1 VLRFSGEGNLLFK
14 INIAPYCLI
23 LGIFFIANLMN
34 YQDLKLNQP
43 SIYNHIP
50 CGCLSV
56 DTDGLIMKAND
67 TFIDYIGYRR
77 EEVIHHLK
85 IDDVLSSEDLKYIN
99 EKVKPLLHLYGYSGE
114 SQISLITREGDLRS
128 CSIQS
133 LVEKDESDQPN
144 LYHHSFIDTSDN
156 EAYKKK
162 MLTQIRRAERA
173 EYKLAKLADE
183 IKHINI
189 SINQEIYNPL
199 KNMLGLI
206 ALLKKNHSNNF
217 NDNGRQFLDF
227 VGESGEKIRQHLNE
241 LLQFSTKGSGIL
253 EKEQV
258 DLNQVIDDVRVR
270 LNDIIC
276 KYEVSIFIPDKLPS
290 IFGLSKDLNLLFYN
304 LLKNAIQFKKA
315 TSPPQ
320 VIIQYEEDDDF
331 YHFTIEDNG
340 MGIEK
345 KYHSKIFEEYFHLDP
360 EADDCAGLGL
370 SESRAIVENH
380 KGTIGVISN
389 SGKGCTIYFSLEK

>member
-1 VLRFSGEGNLLFK
+1 
-14 INIAPYCLI
+14 
-23 LGIFFIANLMN
+23 MN
-34 YQDLKLNQP
+34 HQQLKLQQQNL
-43 SIYNHIP
+43 YNHLP
-50 CGCLSV
+50 CGCMSV
-56 DTDGLIMKAND
+56 DVNGLIINAND
-67 TFIDYIGYRR
+67 TFFDYVGYER
-77 EEVIHHLK
+77 EETINQLK
-85 IDDVLSSEDLKYIN
+85 IDDFMTSESLGHIN
-99 EKVKPLLHLYGYSGE
+99 KHIKPLLNLYGYTDE
-114 SQISLITREGDLRS
+114 SNLSIITKEGHPIS

-133 LVEKDESDQPN
+133 ILEKDDDAKPKF
-144 LYHHSFIDTSDN
+144 YHHTIIDISDK
-156 EAYKKK
+156 EAYKKT
-162 MLTQIRRAERA
+162 MLTQMRRAENA
-173 EYKLAKLADE
+173 EYKLKKLTNE
-183 IKHINI
+183 IQNINSCI
-189 SINQEIYNPL
+189 HQEIYNPL
-199 KNMLGLI
+199 RNILGLI
-206 ALLKKNHSNNF
+206 ALLKKSHSNTFTN
-217 NDNGRQFLDF
+217 NGRQFLDF

-315 TSPPQ
+315 TSPPL

-360 EADDCAGLGL
+360 ESDDCAGLGL